1 MSQVTNCIKVA
12 TFIVFA
18 VSAAIIVGVGLYA
31 EFVYHEKCDE
41 GCVITS
47 EELRSAMSLRNL
59 SLPPEIGMIDGI
71 SAKDWMLKQ
80 WDGDFEE
87 RSILIRE
94 LITATYN
101 VAAGACVLRKMP
113 ETLRLGWKIVLEDRV
128 SQYYSIVRTV
138 FKDYNNGKLGPPHCQ
153 LTHDPR
159 MFYPHSLEEF
169 QIGKGIVDTKSTIDF
184 HMRMCD
190 YTGICNSDEETLKE
204 AQSKV
209 KEILDPFHK
218 PSDIEQIITSFQS
231 TAKDNTLE

>member
-1 MSQVTNCIKVA
+1 MTKFI
-12 TFIVFA
+12 TFAAWTTALIV
-18 VSAAIIVGVGLYA
+18 VLTIGGLGLYA
-31 EFVYHEKCDE
+31 EFVYNEKCDE

-71 SAKDWMLKQ
+71 SAKDWMLVH
-80 WDGDFEE
+80 WHGDLEQ

-101 VAAGACVLRKMP
+101 VAAGACVHRKMP

-138 FKDYNNGKLGPPHCQ
+138 FKDYNSGKLGPPHCQ

-190 YTGICNSDEETLKE
+190 YTGICNSDEEILKA
-204 AQSKV
+204 AQSKI

-218 PSDIEQIITSFQS
+218 PSDIKQTIASFQD
-231 TAKDNTLE
+231 TAKNN